1 LISLF
6 AFSRFTQSRHC
17 LSSSSQDRTLTVP
30 CLFVSSYFLFFGTL
44 SALVVLIYFYFI
56 ETSGLSLEEVQ
67 LLFDNSD
74 VVTAYSLNGRK
85 EAVDAE
91 LKYGMK
97 HRSVQHFER
106 KGSEEDSSV

>member
-6 AFSRFTQSRHC
+6 AFSRFTQSRHR
-17 LSSSSQDRTLTVP
+17 LSSPSQDRTLTIP

-44 SALVVLIYFYFI
+44 SALVVLIYFYRI

-74 VVTAYSLNGRK
+74 VVTASSLNGCNK
-85 EAVDAE
+85 AVDAE
-91 LKYGMK
+91 FKYGMK
-97 HRSVQHFER
+97 HRSVEHLER
-106 KGSEEDSSV
+106 KGSQEDSSV